1 MARVAIN
8 EFGDIPSP
16 GHASF
21 FYDCPFRTGRYDMFN
36 TLNTKRKSGEHITM
50 AFVPDP
56 AVLVNLL
63 LCGVILVLGYLVYR
77 KRNSVSA
84 LFIGVAFGMFGLSH
98 LSTLLG
104 QTLFPEVTFVLL
116 RICGYMFVVAAL
128 YLSLTE

>member
-1 MARVAIN
+1 MNLVTYHAPDLHLFCNRP
-8 EFGDIPSP
+8 FQTKCYDI
-16 GHASF
+16 
-21 FYDCPFRTGRYDMFN
+21 FN
-36 TLNTKRKSGEHITM
+36 TININRKSGKQIIM

-56 AVLVNLL
+56 AVLINLL
-63 LCGVILVLGYLVYR
+63 LCAVILVLGYLIYR
-77 KRNSVSA
+77 KRNSISA

-116 RICGYMFVVAAL
+116 RICGYIFVTAAL

>member
-1 MARVAIN
+1 MNLGIYSAL
-8 EFGDIPSP
+8 D
-16 GHASF
+16 GHLF
-21 FYDCPFRTGRYDMFN
+21 FTDTLWTKCYEIFN
-36 TLNTKRKSGEHITM
+36 TPNTKRKSGEQISM

-63 LCGVILVLGYLVYR
+63 LCGGILVLGYLVYR
-77 KRNSVSA
+77 KRNSISA

-116 RICGYMFVVAAL
+116 RICGYLFVIAAL

>member
-1 MARVAIN
+1 MNLVTYHALDRHL
-8 EFGDIPSP
+8 FCPDTLWTKCYDI
-16 GHASF
+16 
-21 FYDCPFRTGRYDMFN
+21 FN
-36 TLNTKRKSGEHITM
+36 TLNTKRKSGEQISM
-50 AFVPDP
+50 AFIPDP

-63 LCGVILVLGYLVYR
+63 LCGVILVLGYMVYR
-77 KRNSVSA
+77 KRDNISA

-116 RICGYMFVVAAL
+116 RICGYMFIIAAL

>member
-1 MARVAIN
+1 MPCTSIFFCHGTLRTTCY
-8 EFGDIPSP
+8 DI
-16 GHASF
+16 F
-21 FYDCPFRTGRYDMFN
+21 KTQ
-36 TLNTKRKSGEHITM
+36 NTKRKSGEQITM

-63 LCGVILVLGYLVYR
+63 LCIVILVLGYLVYR
-77 KRNSVSA
+77 KRNSISA

-104 QTLFPEVTFVLL
+104 LTLFPEVTFVLL
-116 RICGYMFVVAAL
+116 RICGYLFVFAAL

>member
-1 MARVAIN
+1 MLQTMCY
-8 EFGDIPSP
+8 DI
-16 GHASF
+16 
-21 FYDCPFRTGRYDMFN
+21 FN
-36 TLNTKRKSGEHITM
+36 TLNAKRKSGEHITM

-63 LCGVILVLGYLVYR
+63 LCIVILVLGYLVYR
-77 KRNSVSA
+77 KRNSISA

-116 RICGYMFVVAAL
+116 RICGYLFVVAAL
-128 YLSLTE
+128 YLSLTEKSV